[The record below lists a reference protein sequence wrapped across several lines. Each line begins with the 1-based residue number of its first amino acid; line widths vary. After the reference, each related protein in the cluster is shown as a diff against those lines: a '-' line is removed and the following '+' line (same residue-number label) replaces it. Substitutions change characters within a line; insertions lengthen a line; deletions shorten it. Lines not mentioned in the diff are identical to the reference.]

1 MGGKMD
7 TNDPWDEN
15 DGEELEA
22 EIMRADH
29 PFGVGLRGTT
39 AEEALEGE
47 SIDEELVQER
57 PENAPVE
64 EAFEVVAEEVPDIED
79 ELVGEG
85 SLVEDEFASP
95 EESAVSVRDDA
106 PGSTDHED
114 PHRPDADPAPD
125 VSLGE

>member
-1 MGGKMD
+1 MMGTD
-7 TNDPWDEN
+7 DPWDEN

-29 PFGVGLRGTT
+29 PFGTGLRGTT

-47 SIDEELVQER
+47 SIDDALAQER
-57 PENAPVE
+57 PERPSVE
-64 EAFEVVAEEVPDIED
+64 EAFEIVADGVPDEED

-95 EESAVSVRDDA
+95 EESALSVTEDA
-106 PGSTDHED
+106 PGVTDHED
-114 PHRPDADPAPD
+114 PHPRDDDPSP
-125 VSLGE
+125 